1 MGQELVRAADAIY
14 TERVQTSPAFQRLL
28 LLDDDERGAEAAADY
43 TTLVGVHIRALRE
56 AVLFLANQME
66 DPEPL
71 DILMLESLRQPLEA
85 SISDEILE
93 ALRRASEADTAESGG
108 DESD

>member
-1 MGQELVRAADAIY
+1 
-14 TERVQTSPAFQRLL
+14 
-28 LLDDDERGAEAAADY
+28 
-43 TTLVGVHIRALRE
+43 
-56 AVLFLANQME
+56 VLFLANQME

-93 ALRRASEADTAESGG
+93 ALRRATETDTAQSGG
-108 DESD
+108 DEPD